1 MATDK
6 IFFDEQALSVVD
18 SWLGGSSVKVN
29 KSSAASSNSAAAPL
43 SKVGLGFR
51 GKVTEEKPKDALQI
65 RLDKSQK
72 KKKDDKADD
81 ESNKRKV
88 DMDDNDNDDNDD
100 DDDLQLHGI
109 VEDMPISRTQ
119 QFSKSSKNIP
129 SQPKKKVKAATEI
142 SNHKGGNDSI
152 EVPSSASGS
161 VSNFAADS
169 SSSKTTSIEI
179 NNNNNNNNNKA
190 APTGTTSATTA
201 NGGDD
206 YKRKRTKTRS
216 KQKNIR
222 RDNRPDSQ
230 KPSYITNT
238 EAEDYRGRELTE
250 VNRMNHNLVNY
261 LCIDYFVYASNVLS
275 IHTFISSFI
284 F

>member
-29 KSSAASSNSAAAPL
+29 KSSATISNSSAAAPL

-129 SQPKKKVKAATEI
+129 SQPKKKVKAAAEI

-152 EVPSSASGS
+152 EVP
-161 VSNFAADS
+161 
-169 SSSKTTSIEI
+169 
-179 NNNNNNNNNKA
+179 
-190 APTGTTSATTA
+190 
-201 NGGDD
+201 
-206 YKRKRTKTRS
+206 RS
-216 KQKNIR
+216 EER
-222 RDNRPDSQ
+222 RVG
-230 KPSYITNT
+230 K
-238 EAEDYRGRELTE
+238 E
-250 VNRMNHNLVNY
+250 
-261 LCIDYFVYASNVLS
+261 C
-275 IHTFISSFI
+275 
-284 F
+284 